1 MIKKDVAIS
10 ESGFL
15 FDPTTGSSFSLNPT
29 GVQIVKA
36 FQEGKSNDEVAALM
50 VELYGIET
58 SQALKD
64 LYDFEQV
71 LTQYKLS
78 NHG

>member
-1 MIKKDVAIS
+1 MIKKDVAMS

-15 FDPTTGSSFSLNPT
+15 FDPATGSSFNLNPT

-36 FQEGKSNDEVAALM
+36 FQEGKSTDEVAVML
-50 VELYGIET
+50 VERYGIET

-78 NHG
+78 NNG